1 MTQSQILKLTLELRL
16 KVVFFLF
23 IVVDYV
29 INLLGG
35 NCLAVW
41 VKKKVLESY

>member
-1 MTQSQILKLTLELRL
+1 MTQINFGAEAQS
-16 KVVFFLF
+16 VFFYF
-23 IVVDYV
+23 ILLDYL